1 MLGKSKYGVEEKS
14 VRNQPDAVIIEY
26 FPVPTSIFD
35 YYKNVVLSADV
46 LFVIQ
51 IPYLASISKNIHY
64 ATIKALDS
72 TKIPVMDLCH
82 SYICCPWL
90 SSGVY
95 SGRYPIQS
103 YQGSR

>member
-1 MLGKSKYGVEEKS
+1 MIGKSKYGVEEKS

-64 ATIKALDS
+64 GTIKALDS
-72 TKIPVMDLCH
+72 MKILVMEDEIKRVIRMYAVRGFRVE
-82 SYICCPWL
+82 YIL
-90 SSGVY
+90 VD
-95 SGRYPIQS
+95 I
-103 YQGSR
+103 